1 MSARPLQRLRGLG
14 LWMATA
20 LAFGPDPVGGR
31 SRPAVPG
38 LVRQAH
44 QEWIA
49 PVGYAPWAIAGSRY
63 EVVKGFLLL
72 FAGTPVYL
80 WIRHPCPRVD
90 ALAGEQG
97 GQGTGRHAELP
108 VAVDAAELELTKR

>member
-1 MSARPLQRLRGLG
+1 MSARPLQRPRGLG

-38 LVRQAH
+38 LVR
-44 QEWIA
+44 
-49 PVGYAPWAIAGSRY
+49 
-63 EVVKGFLLL
+63 
-72 FAGTPVYL
+72 FAGIPVYL
-80 WIRHPCPRVD
+80 WIRHPRPRVD